1 MAINNRVLIARRRGG
16 PAVLE
21 VLEEPAPRPGPLE
34 ALVEIEA
41 AGVAF
46 ADVLI
51 REGLYPGIGPYPRRI
66 GYDCVGHIAALGSDV
81 EGWAVG
87 DRVAALTV
95 TGAAARLLAWPARD
109 LTRVPTEL
117 DAAEAV
123 ALVLNYVTAEQMLSR
138 IAGLG
143 PGRTALVHGGGGG
156 VGAALL
162 ELARLEEVRCWATA
176 SAGKHALVSRLGGR
190 PIDYRTE
197 DFVARLAHEAPSGV
211 DAVFDPIGG
220 AHWKRSFQTLGPG
233 GVLVAYG
240 FQAAAPGGR
249 MAALSAAT
257 AAVQQPRYAPLDL
270 LSASRVVAGYNIT
283 IRKQGRPEEF
293 RFDLARLFNR
303 LARAELHP
311 VIAGRIP
318 LSQAREAHAKMGSG
332 QVAGKLVIIP
342 D

>member
-1 MAINNRVLIARRRGG
+1 MPINRALVAVRRGG
-16 PAVLE
+16 PDVIE
-21 VLEEPAPRPGPLE
+21 VIEERPPTPGPLD
-34 ALVEIEA
+34 ALIEIEA

-51 REGLYPGIGPYPRRI
+51 REGLYPGVSGYPRRL
-66 GYDCVGHIAALGSDV
+66 GYDCVGRIKALGEDV
-81 EGWAVG
+81 QGWTAG

-95 TGAAARLLAWPARD
+95 TGAAARFLAWPARD
-109 LTRVPTEL
+109 LTRVPEDL

-123 ALVLNYVTAEQMLSR
+123 ALVLNYVTAEQMLTR

-176 SAGKHALVSRLGGR
+176 SPGKHALVQRLGGR
-190 PIDYRTE
+190 PIDYQAE
-197 DFVARLAHEAPSGV
+197 DFAARLAEDAPHGV
-211 DAVFDPIGG
+211 DGAFDPIGG
-220 AHWKRSFQTLGPG
+220 SHWKRSFRTLATG

-249 MAALSAAT
+249 MGLAGAVQ
-257 AAVQQPRYAPLDL
+257 AAVAQPRYAPLDL
-270 LSASRVVAGYNIT
+270 LQRSRVVAGYNIAL
-283 IRKQGRPEEF
+283 RKQARPDEF
-293 RFDLARLFNR
+293 RFDLARLLNR
-303 LARAELHP
+303 LARQELHP

-318 LSQAREAHAKMGSG
+318 LSQGRKAHALMGSG
-332 QVAGKLVIIP
+332 QVQGKLVLIP